1 MRALLIPLLLAFALS
16 CSPAPPAD
24 QGAPDPSAEQPSAPT
39 GAPNAEFAPVQAGT
53 PLTGQWFFRSDDGV
67 LSAGFGAPESEF
79 QFAVTCRQADGVVTV
94 MSNHELFPDQQTILS
109 IIVASSTVNLP
120 ATSFNEGL
128 PSVTAELDG
137 GTEYARGVAIN
148 LAERQERF
156 GVKVGN
162 DLRVYPWSEELTRA
176 LERCQ

>member
-1 MRALLIPLLLAFALS
+1 MRATIILAASVSALS

-24 QGAPDPSAEQPSAPT
+24 QGAPDPPAAQASAPA
-39 GAPNAEFAPVQAGT
+39 GAPNTEFAPVQAGT
-53 PLTGQWFFRSDDGV
+53 PLHGRWFFRGDDGV
-67 LSAGFGAPESEF
+67 LSAGFGVPESEF
-79 QFAVTCRQADGVVTV
+79 QFLVTCRQGDGVVTV
-94 MSNHELFPDQQTILS
+94 MSNHELAPNQQTILS

-120 ATSFNEGL
+120 ANSFNEGL
-128 PSVTAELDG
+128 PSVNAQLDG

-156 GVKVGN
+156 GVKVGD

-176 LERCQ
+176 LELCQ

>member
-1 MRALLIPLLLAFALS
+1 MRALLIPLLLACVFS
-16 CSPAPPAD
+16 CTPPQPAETADTAPAP
-24 QGAPDPSAEQPSAPT
+24 QPAPT

-53 PLTGQWFFRSDDGV
+53 PLTGQWFFRGDDGV
-67 LSAGFGAPESEF
+67 LAAGFGAPESEF

-120 ATSFNEGL
+120 ANSFNEGL

-148 LAERQERF
+148 LAERQDRF
-156 GVKVGN
+156 GVKVG
-162 DLRVYPWSEELTRA
+162 DELHIYPWSEELTRA
-176 LERCQ
+176 LEQCR

>member
-1 MRALLIPLLLAFALS
+1 MRSILTALFLLAA
-16 CSPAPPAD
+16 CTPPGPAETAEEVRVPQPV
-24 QGAPDPSAEQPSAPT
+24 PDNA
-39 GAPNAEFAPVQAGT
+39 NAEFAPVQAGT
-53 PLTGQWFFRSDDGV
+53 PLTGQWFFRGDDGV
-67 LSAGFGAPESEF
+67 LAAGFGAPESEF

-94 MSNHELFPDQQTILS
+94 MSNHELFPDQETILS

-120 ATSFNEGL
+120 ANSFNEGL

-162 DLRVYPWSEELTRA
+162 DLRIYPWSEELTRA

>member
-1 MRALLIPLLLAFALS
+1 MRSILAALFLLAA
-16 CSPAPPAD
+16 CTPPGPAETVEDVRVPQPV
-24 QGAPDPSAEQPSAPT
+24 PDNA
-39 GAPNAEFAPVQAGT
+39 NAEFAPVQAGT
-53 PLTGQWFFRSDDGV
+53 PLTGQWFFRGDDGV
-67 LSAGFGAPESEF
+67 LAAGFGVPESEF

-120 ATSFNEGL
+120 ANSFNEGL

-148 LAERQERF
+148 LAERQDRF

-162 DLRVYPWSEELTRA
+162 DLHIYPWSEELTRA

>member
-1 MRALLIPLLLAFALS
+1 MRSILAALVLLAA
-16 CSPAPPAD
+16 CTPPGPAETAEEVRVTQPV
-24 QGAPDPSAEQPSAPT
+24 PDNA
-39 GAPNAEFAPVQAGT
+39 NAEFAPVQAGT
-53 PLTGQWFFRSDDGV
+53 PLTGQWFFRGDDGV
-67 LSAGFGAPESEF
+67 LAAGFGAPESEF

-94 MSNHELFPDQQTILS
+94 MSNHELAPDQQTILS

-148 LAERQERF
+148 LAERQDRF

-162 DLRVYPWSEELTRA
+162 DLRIYPWSEELTRA
-176 LERCQ
+176 LVQCQ